1 MDFEQLKTELA
12 EVIKGVSFEQ
22 LVNKL
27 VDFATT
33 SGFKLLAVI
42 ILVIVGLKAIK
53 WLKKWIRTS
62 PKLDKVDSSLRSF
75 AVSFLSV
82 VLYAILFVTVL
93 MILGVP
99 ATSFVAVLTTCAA
112 AIGLALQGSLSN
124 FAGGIMIL
132 LFKPFKV
139 GDYIEAAGE
148 SGVVSE
154 ISVVYTELL
163 TLDNKRI
170 TIPNGTLTNSVIE
183 NYSSEELRRVD
194 LNFSAAYNCDM
205 KKVKEVIGS
214 DRHYVL
220 DNSKT
225 GLFWIQG
232 CSDGIGTESENTMAE
247 YTSMF
252 MNCKDLTSVSFSK
265 ISLTKLSKLTSVASS
280 LIVLTSSF
288 PTLFNSTLG

>member
-1 MDFEQLKTELA
+1 MGFEQLKTEFA
-12 EVIKGVSFEQ
+12 EIIKSIGVEQ
-22 LVNKL
+22 LVSKF
-27 VDFATT
+27 VEFATT
-33 SGFKLLAVI
+33 SGFKLVAVI
-42 ILVIVGLKAIK
+42 VLVIVGLKGIK

-62 PKLDKVDSSLRSF
+62 PRLDKVDSSLRSF
-75 AVSFLSV
+75 AVSFVSV

-99 ATSFVAVLTTCAA
+99 ATSFIAVLTTCAA

-148 SGVVSE
+148 SGTVSE

-163 TLDNKRI
+163 TVDNKRI

-194 LNFSAAYNCDM
+194 LTFDTSYKCDVETVKSVISKVIENNPKALKTPEPFVRLSAHNESALTYTVRIWCKTADYWDVNFDTIENVKKAFDENGIEIPYNQ
-205 KKVKEVIGS
+205 
-214 DRHYVL
+214 L
-220 DNSKT
+220 DVHIDNK
-225 GLFWIQG
+225 
-232 CSDGIGTESENTMAE
+232 
-247 YTSMF
+247 
-252 MNCKDLTSVSFSK
+252 
-265 ISLTKLSKLTSVASS
+265 
-280 LIVLTSSF
+280 
-288 PTLFNSTLG
+288 

>member
-12 EVIKGVSFEQ
+12 EMIKGVSFEQ

-42 ILVIVGLKAIK
+42 ILVIIGLKAIK

-62 PKLDKVDSSLRSF
+62 PKLDKIDSSLRSF
-75 AVSFLSV
+75 AVSFVSV
-82 VLYAILFVTVL
+82 VLYALLFVTVL

-139 GDYIEAAGE
+139 GDYIDAAGE

-183 NYSSEELRRVD
+183 NYSSEDLRRVD
-194 LNFSAAYNCDM
+194 LTFNTSYDCDM
-205 KKVKEVIGS
+205 ETVKSVIRKVIDSNPMALKNPEPFVRLSAHSDSALTYTVRIWCKNADYWDVNFDTIENVKKAFDENGIKIPYNQIDVHV
-214 DRHYVL
+214 
-220 DNSKT
+220 DNK
-225 GLFWIQG
+225 
-232 CSDGIGTESENTMAE
+232 
-247 YTSMF
+247 
-252 MNCKDLTSVSFSK
+252 
-265 ISLTKLSKLTSVASS
+265 
-280 LIVLTSSF
+280 
-288 PTLFNSTLG
+288 

>member
-1 MDFEQLKTELA
+1 M
-12 EVIKGVSFEQ
+12 SFEQ
-22 LVNKL
+22 FVNNIL
-27 VDFATT
+27 EFATT
-33 SGFKLLAVI
+33 IGFKLIVSI
-42 ILVIVGLKAIK
+42 IIVIVGMKAIK

-62 PKLDKVDSSLRSF
+62 PKLDKIDSSLRSF

-82 VLYAILFVTVL
+82 ALYALLFVTVL
-93 MILGVP
+93 MLLGVP
-99 ATSFVAVLTTCAA
+99 ATSFIAILTTCAA

-183 NYSSEELRRVD
+183 NYSSEDLRRVD
-194 LNFSAAYNCDM
+194 LTFKTSYDCDM
-205 KKVKEVIGS
+205 DKVKSVINKVIDSNPMALKNPEPFVRLSEHGES
-214 DRHYVL
+214 ANVYAVRIWCKNADYWDVYF
-220 DNSKT
+220 DTIESVENA
-225 GLFWIQG
+225 FNEN
-232 CSDGIGTESENTMAE
+232 GI
-247 YTSMF
+247 
-252 MNCKDLTSVSFSK
+252 K
-265 ISLTKLSKLTSVASS
+265 IPYNQIDVHIEK
-280 LIVLTSSF
+280 
-288 PTLFNSTLG
+288 

>member
-1 MDFEQLKTELA
+1 MDLEQIKNEVAGMDVKTVA
-12 EVIKGVSFEQ
+12 DQ
-22 LVNKL
+22 LVDKL
-27 VDFATT
+27 VEFATT
-33 SGFKLLAVI
+33 TGFKLLAVI
-42 ILVIVGLKAIK
+42 LIVVFGLKAIK
-53 WLKKWIRTS
+53 WMKKWIRTS

-82 VLYAILFVTVL
+82 VCYALLFVTAL

-154 ISVVYTELL
+154 ISVVYTEIL

-194 LNFSAAYNCDM
+194 LTFNTAYDCDIE
-205 KKVKEVIGS
+205 KVKEIIGKVIEAHPMALKNPEPFVRLSAHSESALTYTVRIWCKNADYWDVNFDTIENVKKAFDENG
-214 DRHYVL
+214 
-220 DNSKT
+220 
-225 GLFWIQG
+225 IQIPYNQI
-232 CSDGIGTESENTMAE
+232 DVH
-247 YTSMF
+247 
-252 MNCKDLTSVSFSK
+252 VSNK
-265 ISLTKLSKLTSVASS
+265 
-280 LIVLTSSF
+280 
-288 PTLFNSTLG
+288 